1 LKKGSTNRA
10 SRINSRQ
17 IESTRLEDIFKKST
31 TEQGTDEEDG
41 FQSGNFMTPNGQT
54 RSINEKIMLTEDCL
68 INDLDNIGDK
78 ISEIEEL
85 M

>member
-1 LKKGSTNRA
+1 LKKGSTNHA

-17 IESTRLEDIFKKST
+17 IESTRLEEIFKKST

-41 FQSGNFMTPNGQT
+41 FQSGNFTTPNAP